1 MIKIINIELVLKFMD
16 SNTKSLEKYPLI
28 LGIPNKF
35 KIETFIIKVEKG
47 VYTDPLDKYRISWL
61 WFILIIIS
69 PIVINSKDLNK
80 AWTSKW
86 KNLKWSNPEE
96 NDIAIKPKCLSV
108 DKAISFFKSISN
120 TVFIPA

>member
-47 VYTDPLDKYRISWL
+47 VYTDPLDKYRIS
-61 WFILIIIS
+61 
-69 PIVINSKDLNK
+69 
-80 AWTSKW
+80 
-86 KNLKWSNPEE
+86 
-96 NDIAIKPKCLSV
+96 
-108 DKAISFFKSISN
+108 
-120 TVFIPA
+120 